1 MIRATPRRY
10 NPPVNSRTPGDAA
23 FSPQGAPLSAHTP
36 MMQQYLRAKAE
47 HPDKLVF
54 YRMGDFYE
62 LFYGDAEHASHLLD
76 ITLTSRG
83 QSAGAPIPMAG
94 VPYHSLEPH
103 LAKLMKHGE
112 SVVIVEQ
119 VGDPAT
125 AKGPVERQV
134 ARIVTPGT
142 LTDANLLDA
151 KRDCLLAAF
160 LPRGKRA
167 GIAWLNLA
175 SGAFT
180 LTETSMAEAA
190 GVLER
195 ISPAELLVPDETPAP
210 ALRGGLPPVRSL
222 PSWKFDTAAAT
233 RALAKQLGTL
243 DLQAYGADETPLAVG
258 AAGALLDYA
267 GATQLSALAHIRS
280 LSVESASEYL
290 ALDPASRRNLEI
302 TATLTGDVAPT
313 LLSLLDGC
321 ATAAGSRLLRLW
333 LTQPLRSQEKASA
346 RHDAT
351 AVLRASAPS
360 ARALVAGLK
369 KTVDVERVVGRVAL
383 RNARPR
389 DLAGLRDTLA
399 RLPELRAAAV
409 PCPGALIEAAAAD
422 LDVEPKWG
430 ALLARAIAL
439 EPSSLVR
446 EGGVIADGFDAELD
460 ELRAIDANC
469 GEFLVALEARERE
482 RTGIASLKVEYNRV
496 HGFYI
501 EVTNVHVA
509 RIPDDYR
516 RRQTL
521 KNAERYITPEL
532 KTFEDKA
539 LSARDRALAREKMLF
554 EQLLQDLAPAIPALQ
569 KVAAAL
575 ATLDVLA
582 NLAERADALRLT
594 RPSFSAVPGITIR
607 GGRHPVVEQQVESF
621 IPNDVA
627 LAQDRRLLIVTGPNM
642 GGKSTFM
649 RQTAVVALLA
659 YCGIGVPA
667 DSATLGPLDAIY
679 TRIGASDDLAGG
691 RSTFM
696 VEMTE
701 AAYILNRAT
710 PESLVLIDEIGRGT
724 STFDGLALAWAIAH
738 RLAERNRCLSL
749 FATHYFELTALG
761 AELEGCVN
769 VHFDVAEHKDNIVFL
784 HAVAEGPANRSYGLQ
799 VAKLAGVPAETVRQ
813 AKAYLSRLD
822 QFSARNA
829 TQDDLF
835 GNGGSA
841 APISTPPTE
850 PHAVDVLEKLRAL
863 DPDALS
869 PREALAALYTLKK
882 LSG

>member
-1 MIRATPRRY
+1 
-10 NPPVNSRTPGDAA
+10 
-23 FSPQGAPLSAHTP
+23 

-62 LFYGDAEHASHLLD
+62 LFYADAEHASRLLD

-119 VGDPAT
+119 FGDPAT
-125 AKGPVERQV
+125 SKGPVERRV

-160 LPRGKRA
+160 LPQGKRA

-180 LTETSMAEAA
+180 LTEVPLSEAA

-195 ISPAELLVPDETPAP
+195 IAPAELLLPDEMPAP
-210 ALRGGLPPVRSL
+210 ALRGGMPPVRSL
-222 PSWKFDTAAAT
+222 AAWKFDAAAAA
-233 RALAKQLGTL
+233 RALAKQLGTF
-243 DLQAYGADETPLAVG
+243 DLAAYGVDESPLAVG

-267 GATQLSALAHIRS
+267 GATQQSALAHIRS
-280 LSVESASEYL
+280 LTVETASEFIG
-290 ALDPASRRNLEI
+290 LDPASRRNLEI
-302 TATLTGDVAPT
+302 TATLSGDASPT
-313 LLSLLDGC
+313 LFSLLDGC
-321 ATAAGSRLLRLW
+321 ATAAGSRLLRVW
-333 LTQPLRSQEKASA
+333 LTQPLRSQGKAAA

-351 AVLRASAPS
+351 DAMRAHATDT
-360 ARALVAGLK
+360 RALVAGLK
-369 KTVDVERVVGRVAL
+369 RTIDVERVVGRIAL

-399 RLPELRAAAV
+399 RIPNLRAAVAGV
-409 PCPGALIEAAAAD
+409 DSPLVRAATAD
-422 LDVEPKWG
+422 LDVDAQWH
-430 ALLARAIAL
+430 ALLARAIAP
-439 EPSSLVR
+439 EPAALVR
-446 EGGVIADGFDAELD
+446 DGGVIAEGFDAELD
-460 ELRAIDANC
+460 ELRAIDAHC

-482 RTGIASLKVEYNRV
+482 RTGIANLKVEYNRV

-501 EVTNVHVA
+501 EVTNTHVEK
-509 RIPDDYR
+509 IPDDYR

-539 LSARDRALAREKMLF
+539 LSAQERALAREKLLF
-554 EQLLQDLAPAIPALQ
+554 ERLLDDLAPAISSLQ
-569 KVAAAL
+569 AVAAAL
-575 ATLDVLA
+575 ASLDVLA

-594 RPSFSAVPGITIR
+594 RPSFTNAPGIAIR
-607 GGRHPVVEQQVESF
+607 GGRHPVVEQQVDSF
-621 IPNDVA
+621 IPNDVT

-642 GGKSTFM
+642 GGKSTYM

-667 DSATLGPLDAIY
+667 EAAVLGPLDAIY

-749 FATHYFELTALG
+749 FATHYFELTALA
-761 AELEGCVN
+761 AELEGCAN
-769 VHFDVAEHKDNIVFL
+769 VHFDAAEHKDGIVFL
-784 HAVAEGPANRSYGLQ
+784 HAVADGPANRSYGLQ

-835 GNGGSA
+835 GSA
-841 APISTPPTE
+841 QPPGPQTAAATD
-850 PHAVDVLEKLRAL
+850 HRAADVLEKLLAL
-863 DPDALS
+863 DPDTLS
-869 PREALAALYTLKK
+869 PREALEALYALKK
-882 LSG
+882 LTDA

>member
-1 MIRATPRRY
+1 MNARMP
-10 NPPVNSRTPGDAA
+10 SD
-23 FSPQGAPLSAHTP
+23 APLSAHTP

-62 LFYGDAEHASHLLD
+62 LFYADAEHASRLLD
-76 ITLTSRG
+76 ITLTTRG

-94 VPYHSLEPH
+94 VPHHSLEPH

-112 SVVIVEQ
+112 SVVVVEQ
-119 VGDPAT
+119 FGDPAT
-125 AKGPVERQV
+125 SKGPVERRI

-151 KRDCLLAAF
+151 KRDCLLAAL
-160 LPRGKRA
+160 LPQGKRA

-180 LTETSMAEAA
+180 LTEVPLSEAA

-195 ISPAELLVPDETPAP
+195 IGPAELLLPDEAPAP
-210 ALRGGLPPVRSL
+210 ALRGGMPPVRSL
-222 PSWKFDTAAAT
+222 AAWKFDATAAAK
-233 RALAKQLGTL
+233 ALAKQLGTL
-243 DLQAYGADETPLAVG
+243 DLAAYGVAETPLAVG

-267 GATQLSALAHIRS
+267 STTQMSALAHIRA
-280 LSVESASEYL
+280 LRVETASEFVS
-290 ALDPASRRNLEI
+290 LDPASRRNLEI
-302 TATLTGDVAPT
+302 TATLSGDVAPT
-313 LLSLLDGC
+313 LFSLLDGC
-321 ATAAGSRLLRLW
+321 ATAAGSRLLRTW
-333 LTQPLRSQEKASA
+333 LTQPLRSQANASA

-351 AVLRASAPS
+351 DALRVDAPA

-369 KTVDVERVVGRVAL
+369 KTIDIERVVGRIAL

-399 RLPELRAAAV
+399 RLPELRATAATIEA
-409 PCPGALIEAAAAD
+409 PLLQAATGALDIDAQWAT
-422 LDVEPKWG
+422 
-430 ALLARAIAL
+430 LLARAIAP
-439 EPSSLVR
+439 EPAALVR
-446 EGGVIADGFDAELD
+446 DGGVIATGFDADLD
-460 ELRAIDANC
+460 ELRAIDAHC

-482 RTGIASLKVEYNRV
+482 RTGIANLKVEYNRV

-501 EVTNVHVA
+501 EVTNTHVEK
-509 RIPDDYR
+509 IPDDYR

-539 LSARDRALAREKMLF
+539 LSAQERALAREKFLF
-554 EQLLQDLAPAIPALQ
+554 ERLLDDLAPAIPVLQ
-569 KVAAAL
+569 DAAAAL
-575 ATLDVLA
+575 AALDVLA
-582 NLAERADALRLT
+582 NLAERAEALRLT
-594 RPSFSAVPGITIR
+594 RPAFATEAGIAIR
-607 GGRHPVVEQQVESF
+607 GGRHPMVEKQVESF
-621 IPNDVA
+621 IPNDVV

-642 GGKSTFM
+642 GGKSTYM

-667 DSATLGPLDAIY
+667 DAATLGPIDAIY

-749 FATHYFELTALG
+749 FATHYFELTALA
-761 AELEGCVN
+761 AELEGCAN
-769 VHFDVAEHKDNIVFL
+769 VHFDAAEHKDGIVFL

-799 VAKLAGVPAETVRQ
+799 VAKLAGVPAETVKQ
-813 AKAYLSRLD
+813 AKAYLARLD

-829 TQDDLF
+829 AQDDLF
-835 GNGGSA
+835 GSA
-841 APISTPPTE
+841 APPVTTTAAPADPR
-850 PHAVDVLEKLRAL
+850 AADVLERLLAL

-869 PREALAALYTLKK
+869 PREALDALYALKK
-882 LSG
+882 LAEG

>member
-1 MIRATPRRY
+1 MNARMP
-10 NPPVNSRTPGDAA
+10 SD
-23 FSPQGAPLSAHTP
+23 APLSAHTP
-36 MMQQYLRAKAE
+36 MMQQYLRAKSE

-62 LFYGDAEHASHLLD
+62 LFYADAEHASRLLD
-76 ITLTSRG
+76 ITLTTRG

-94 VPYHSLEPH
+94 VPHHSLEPH
-103 LAKLMKHGE
+103 LARLMKHGE
-112 SVVIVEQ
+112 SVVVVEQ
-119 VGDPAT
+119 FGDPAT
-125 AKGPVERQV
+125 SKGPVERRI

-151 KRDCLLAAF
+151 KRDCLLAAL
-160 LPRGKRA
+160 LPHGKRA

-180 LTETSMAEAA
+180 LTEVPLSEAA

-195 ISPAELLVPDETPAP
+195 IGPAELLLPDEAPAP
-210 ALRGGLPPVRSL
+210 VLRGGMPPVRSL
-222 PSWKFDTAAAT
+222 AAWKFDASAAAK
-233 RALAKQLGTL
+233 ALAKQLGTL
-243 DLQAYGADETPLAVG
+243 DLAAYGTAETPLAVG

-267 GATQLSALAHIRS
+267 STTQMSALAHIRA
-280 LSVESASEYL
+280 LRVETASEFVS
-290 ALDPASRRNLEI
+290 LDPASRRNLEI
-302 TATLTGDVAPT
+302 TATLSGDVAPT
-313 LLSLLDGC
+313 LFSLLDGC
-321 ATAAGSRLLRLW
+321 ATAAGSRLLRTW
-333 LTQPLRSQEKASA
+333 LTQPLRSQAKASA

-351 AVLRASAPS
+351 AALRGDGPA
-360 ARALVAGLK
+360 ARALVAGLR
-369 KTVDVERVVGRVAL
+369 KTIDIERVVGRIAL

-399 RLPELRAAAV
+399 RLPELRTTAATIAAPLV
-409 PCPGALIEAAAAD
+409 QAATGALAIDAQWA
-422 LDVEPKWG
+422 
-430 ALLARAIAL
+430 ALLARAIAP
-439 EPSSLVR
+439 EPAALVR
-446 EGGVIADGFDAELD
+446 DGNVIATGFDAELD
-460 ELRAIDANC
+460 ELRAIDAHC

-482 RTGIASLKVEYNRV
+482 RTGIANLKVEYNRV

-501 EVTNVHVA
+501 EVTNTHVEK
-509 RIPDDYR
+509 IPDDYR

-539 LSARDRALAREKMLF
+539 LSAQERALAREKFLF
-554 EQLLQDLAPAIPALQ
+554 EQLLDDLAPAIPVLQ
-569 KVAAAL
+569 DAAAAL

-594 RPSFSAVPGITIR
+594 RPAFVAEAGIAIR
-607 GGRHPVVEQQVESF
+607 GGRHPVVERQVESF
-621 IPNDVA
+621 IPNDVT

-642 GGKSTFM
+642 GGKSTYM

-667 DSATLGPLDAIY
+667 DAATLGPIDAIY

-749 FATHYFELTALG
+749 FATHYFELTALA
-761 AELEGCVN
+761 AELEGCAN
-769 VHFDVAEHKDNIVFL
+769 VHFDAAEHKDGIVFL

-799 VAKLAGVPAETVRQ
+799 VAKLAGVPAETVKQ
-813 AKAYLSRLD
+813 AKAYLARLD
-822 QFSARNA
+822 QFSSRNA
-829 TQDDLF
+829 AQDDPR
-835 GNGGSA
+835 A
-841 APISTPPTE
+841 A
-850 PHAVDVLEKLRAL
+850 DVLERLLAL

-869 PREALAALYTLKK
+869 PREALDALYALKK
-882 LSG
+882 LAEG

>member
-1 MIRATPRRY
+1 MNARMP
-10 NPPVNSRTPGDAA
+10 SD
-23 FSPQGAPLSAHTP
+23 APLSAHTP

-62 LFYGDAEHASHLLD
+62 LFYGDAEHASRLLD

-103 LAKLMKHGE
+103 LAKLMKSGE

-125 AKGPVERQV
+125 SKGPVERRV

-160 LPRGKRA
+160 LPRAKRA

-175 SGAFT
+175 SGSFT
-180 LTETSMAEAA
+180 LTEVPLSEAA

-195 ISPAELLVPDETPAP
+195 IAPAELLVPDETPAP
-210 ALRGGLPPVRSL
+210 AVRGGLPPVRSL
-222 PSWKFDTAAAT
+222 AAWKFDPAAAV
-233 RALAKQLGTL
+233 RALTRQLGTL
-243 DLQAYGADETPLAVG
+243 DLAAYGVDETPLAVG

-267 GATQLSALAHIRS
+267 GATQLAALAHIRA
-280 LSVESASEYL
+280 LNVETAGEFI

-302 TATLTGDVAPT
+302 TATLSGEAAPT
-313 LLSLLDGC
+313 LFSLLDGC
-321 ATAAGSRLLRLW
+321 ATAAGSRMLRVW
-333 LTQPLRSQEKASA
+333 LTQPLRAQDKAAA

-351 AVLRASAPS
+351 DALRANAPA
-360 ARALVAGLK
+360 ARTLVAGLK
-369 KTVDVERVVGRVAL
+369 KTVDMERVVGRIAL

-399 RLPELRAAAV
+399 RLPELRATAATLESPLV
-409 PCPGALIEAAAAD
+409 RAATAD
-422 LDVEPKWG
+422 LSVDASWA
-430 ALLARAIAL
+430 ALLARAIAP
-439 EPSSLVR
+439 EPASLVR
-446 EGGVIADGFDAELD
+446 EGGVIATGFDGDLD
-460 ELRAIDANC
+460 ELRAIDTHC

-482 RTGIASLKVEYNRV
+482 RTGIANLKVEYNRV

-501 EVTNVHVA
+501 EVTNSHVA
-509 RIPDDYR
+509 KIPDDYR

-539 LSARDRALAREKMLF
+539 LSAQERALAREKWLF
-554 EQLLQDLAPAIPALQ
+554 ERLLDELAPAIPALQ
-569 KVAAAL
+569 QAAAAL

-582 NLAERADALRLT
+582 NLAERADAQHLV
-594 RPSFSAVPGITIR
+594 RPSFVAEPGIAIR
-607 GGRHPVVEQQVESF
+607 GGRHPVVEQQVEHF
-621 IPNDVA
+621 IPNDVT
-627 LAQDRRLLIVTGPNM
+627 LAHDRRLLIVTGPNM
-642 GGKSTFM
+642 GGKSTYM
-649 RQTAVVALLA
+649 RQTAVVALLG

-667 DSATLGPLDAIY
+667 ESAVLGPLDAIF

-710 PESLVLIDEIGRGT
+710 SSSLVLIDEIGRGT

-738 RLAERNRCLSL
+738 RLAERNRSLSL
-749 FATHYFELTALG
+749 FATHYFELTALA
-761 AELEGCVN
+761 AEIEGCAN
-769 VHFDVAEHKDNIVFL
+769 VHFDAAEHKDGIVFL

-799 VAKLAGVPAETVRQ
+799 VAKLAGVPAETVKQ
-813 AKAYLSRLD
+813 AQAYLSRLD
-822 QFSARNA
+822 HFSARNA
-829 TQDDLF
+829 AHDDLF
-835 GNGGSA
+835 GASAPMATPGSPA
-841 APISTPPTE
+841 ADPR
-850 PHAVDVLEKLRAL
+850 AADVLEKLLAI

-869 PREALAALYTLKK
+869 PREALEALYALKK
-882 LSG
+882 LADV

>member
-1 MIRATPRRY
+1 MP
-10 NPPVNSRTPGDAA
+10 SD
-23 FSPQGAPLSAHTP
+23 APLSAHTP
-36 MMQQYLRAKAE
+36 MIRQYLRAKAE

-62 LFYGDAEHASHLLD
+62 LFYGDAEHASRLLD

-94 VPYHSLEPH
+94 VPYHALEPH

-125 AKGPVERQV
+125 SKGPVERRV

-160 LPRGKRA
+160 LPKGKRA

-180 LTETSMAEAA
+180 LIEVPMSEAT

-195 ISPAELLVPDETPAP
+195 IGTAELLLPDETPAP
-210 ALRGGLPPVRSL
+210 ALRGGMPPVRSL
-222 PSWKFDTAAAT
+222 AAWKFDAAAAA
-233 RALAKQLGTL
+233 RALAKQLGTF
-243 DLQAYGADETPLAVG
+243 DLAAYGVDESPLAVG

-267 GATQLSALAHIRS
+267 STTQMSALAHIRA
-280 LSVESASEYL
+280 LSVESASEFVS
-290 ALDPASRRNLEI
+290 LDPASRRNLEI
-302 TATLTGDVAPT
+302 TSTLSGEDSPT
-313 LLSLLDGC
+313 LFSLLDGC
-321 ATAAGSRLLRLW
+321 ATAAGSRLLRVW
-333 LTQPLRSQEKASA
+333 LTQPLRSQAKAAA

-351 AVLRASAPS
+351 DALRTNGPA
-360 ARALVAGLK
+360 ARATVSALK
-369 KTVDVERVVGRVAL
+369 KTIDVERVVGRIAL

-389 DLAGLRDTLA
+389 DLAGLRDTLV
-399 RLPELRAAAV
+399 RLPDLRAAAAGIDAPLV
-409 PCPGALIEAAAAD
+409 HAAIAS
-422 LDVEPKWG
+422 LDVDPRW
-430 ALLARAIAL
+430 ATLLASAIAP
-439 EPSSLVR
+439 EPAALVR
-446 EGGVIADGFDAELD
+446 DGGVIAAGFDGELD

-469 GEFLVALEARERE
+469 GEFLVALEARERT
-482 RTGIASLKVEYNRV
+482 RTGIANLKVEYNRV

-501 EVTNVHVA
+501 EVTNAHVEK
-509 RIPDDYR
+509 IPDDYR

-539 LSARDRALAREKMLF
+539 LSAQERALAREKLLF
-554 EQLLQDLAPAIPALQ
+554 ERLLDDLAPAIPKLQ
-569 KVAAAL
+569 DAAAAL

-582 NLAERADALRLT
+582 NLAERAIALRLT
-594 RPSFSAVPGITIR
+594 RPTFATEPGITIR

-642 GGKSTFM
+642 GGKSTYM

-667 DSATLGPLDAIY
+667 DSAVLGPLDAIY

-710 PESLVLIDEIGRGT
+710 ATSLVLIDEIGRGT

-749 FATHYFELTALG
+749 FATHYFELTALA
-761 AELEGCVN
+761 AELEGCAN
-769 VHFDVAEHKDNIVFL
+769 VHFDAAEHKDGIVFL

-799 VAKLAGVPAETVRQ
+799 VAKLAGIPAETVRQ
-813 AKAYLSRLD
+813 AKAYLARLD

-829 TQDDLF
+829 AQDDLF
-835 GNGGSA
+835 GSA
-841 APISTPPTE
+841 APPGSPIAPTID
-850 PHAVDVLEKLRAL
+850 PRGADVLEKLIAL

-869 PREALAALYTLKK
+869 PREALEALYALKK
-882 LSG
+882 LAEG

>member
-1 MIRATPRRY
+1 MENGSISTSDIAK
-10 NPPVNSRTPGDAA
+10 
-23 FSPQGAPLSAHTP
+23 HTP

-62 LFYGDAEHASHLLD
+62 LFYGDAEHASRVLD
-76 ITLTSRG
+76 ITLTTRG

-94 VPYHSLEPH
+94 VPHHSLEPH
-103 LAKLMKHGE
+103 LAKLMKNGE

-119 VGDPAT
+119 FGDPAT
-125 AKGPVERQV
+125 SKGPVERRV

-151 KRDCLLAAF
+151 KRDCLLAAV
-160 LPRGKRA
+160 LPGPKRT

-180 LTETSMAEAA
+180 LTEVPNAESA

-195 ISPAELLVPDETPAP
+195 IAPAELLLPDETAAP
-210 ALRGGLPPVRSL
+210 ALRGGMPPVRTL
-222 PSWKFDTAAAT
+222 APWKFDVTAAD
-233 RALAKQLGTL
+233 RALAKQLGTF
-243 DLQAYGADETPLAVG
+243 DLAAYGVAESLLAVG

-267 GATQLSALAHIRS
+267 GATQMSALAHIRA
-280 LSVESASEYL
+280 LTVETASEFL

-302 TATLTGDVAPT
+302 TATLSGDLAPT
-313 LLSLLDGC
+313 LYSLLDGC
-321 ATAAGSRLLRLW
+321 ATAAGSRLLRVW
-333 LTQPLRSQEKASA
+333 LTQPLRSQAKASA
-346 RHDAT
+346 RHDAID
-351 AVLRASAPS
+351 ALRANGSA
-360 ARALVAGLK
+360 ARALVTALR

-389 DLAGLRDTLA
+389 DLAGLRDTLT
-399 RLPELRAAAV
+399 RLPELQATATLIDAPLIRAGIAAL
-409 PCPGALIEAAAAD
+409 AIDTRWES
-422 LDVEPKWG
+422 
-430 ALLARAIAL
+430 LLSRAIAP

-446 EGGVIADGFDAELD
+446 EGGVIASGFDAELD
-460 ELRAIDANC
+460 ELRAIDAHC

-501 EVTNVHVA
+501 EVTNSHVEK
-509 RIPDDYR
+509 IPIDYR

-532 KTFEDKA
+532 KAFEDKA
-539 LSARDRALAREKMLF
+539 LSAQERALAREKLLF
-554 EQLLQDLAPAIPALQ
+554 ERVLDELAPAIPALQ
-569 KVAAAL
+569 QAAAAL

-582 NLAERADALRLT
+582 NLAQRADALNLS
-594 RPSFSAVPGITIR
+594 RPRFVAAPGIAIR
-607 GGRHPVVEQQVESF
+607 GGRHPVVAQQVESF
-621 IPNDVA
+621 IPNDVV

-642 GGKSTFM
+642 GGKSTYM
-649 RQTAVVALLA
+649 RQTAVIALLA
-659 YCGIGVPA
+659 YCGIFVPA
-667 DSATLGPLDAIY
+667 EAAELGPLDAIY

-749 FATHYFELTALG
+749 FATHYFELTALA
-761 AELEGCVN
+761 AELEGCAN
-769 VHFDVAEHKDNIVFL
+769 VHFDAAEHKDGIVFL

-799 VAKLAGVPAETVRQ
+799 VARLAGVPAETVRQ
-813 AKAYLSRLD
+813 AKAYLGRLD

-829 TQDDLF
+829 SQDDLF
-835 GNGGSA
+835 GGSSA
-841 APISTPPTE
+841 AGTSAYNIADADPRAAE
-850 PHAVDVLEKLRAL
+850 VRERLLAL

-869 PREALAALYTLKK
+869 PREALEALYALKK
-882 LSG
+882 LAEP

>member
-1 MIRATPRRY
+1 MNARMP
-10 NPPVNSRTPGDAA
+10 SE
-23 FSPQGAPLSAHTP
+23 APLSAHTP

-62 LFYGDAEHASHLLD
+62 LFYADAEHASRLLD

-94 VPYHSLEPH
+94 VPYHALEPH
-103 LAKLMKHGE
+103 LAKLMKNGE
-112 SVVIVEQ
+112 SVVVVEQ
-119 VGDPAT
+119 FGDPAT
-125 AKGPVERQV
+125 SKGPVERRV

-160 LPRGKRA
+160 LPQGKRA

-180 LTETSMAEAA
+180 LTEVPLSEAA

-195 ISPAELLVPDETPAP
+195 VAPAELLLPDEMAAP
-210 ALRGGLPPVRSL
+210 ALRGGMPPVRSL
-222 PSWKFDTAAAT
+222 AAWKFDAAAAT
-233 RALAKQLGTL
+233 RALAKQLGTF
-243 DLQAYGADETPLAVG
+243 DLAAYGVDETPLAVG

-267 GATQLSALAHIRS
+267 GATQQSALAHVRA
-280 LSVESASEYL
+280 LSVEMASEFV
-290 ALDPASRRNLEI
+290 AIDPASRRNLEI
-302 TATLTGDVAPT
+302 TATLSGDAAPT
-313 LLSLLDGC
+313 LFSLLDGC
-321 ATAAGSRLLRLW
+321 ATAAGSRLLRVW
-333 LTQPLRSQEKASA
+333 LTQPLRSQAKAAA

-351 AVLRASAPS
+351 EALRGNGPA
-360 ARALVAGLK
+360 ARALSAALR
-369 KTVDVERVVGRVAL
+369 KTIDIERVVGRIAL

-399 RLPELRAAAV
+399 RLPELRMTAAS
-409 PCPGALIEAAAAD
+409 IEAPLVQAAAAN
-422 LDVEPKWG
+422 LDIDPQWA
-430 ALLARAIAL
+430 ALLAQAIAP
-439 EPSSLVR
+439 EPAALVR
-446 EGGVIADGFDAELD
+446 DGGVIATGFDAELD

-469 GEFLVALEARERE
+469 GEFLVALEARERS
-482 RTGIASLKVEYNRV
+482 RTGIANLKVEYNRV

-501 EVTNVHVA
+501 EVTNTHVEK
-509 RIPDDYR
+509 IPDDYR

-539 LSARDRALAREKMLF
+539 LSAQERALARER
-554 EQLLQDLAPAIPALQ
+554 LLYERLLDQLAPAIPKLQ
-569 KVAAAL
+569 AAASAL

-582 NLAERADALRLT
+582 NLAERADALRLA
-594 RPSFSAVPGITIR
+594 RPSFVAEPGIAIR
-607 GGRHPVVEQQVESF
+607 GGRHLVVEQQVDSF
-621 IPNDVA
+621 IPNDVE
-627 LAQDRRLLIVTGPNM
+627 LSQDRRLLIVTGPNM
-642 GGKSTFM
+642 GGKSTYM

-667 DSATLGPLDAIY
+667 EAAALGPLDAIY
-679 TRIGASDDLAGG
+679 TRIGAADDLAGG

-710 PESLVLIDEIGRGT
+710 PQSLVLIDEIGRGT

-738 RLAERNRCLSL
+738 RLVERNRCLSL
-749 FATHYFELTALG
+749 FATHYFELTALA
-761 AELEGCVN
+761 AELDGCAN
-769 VHFDVAEHKDNIVFL
+769 VHFDAAEHKSGIVFL

-829 TQDDLF
+829 AQDDLF
-835 GNGGSA
+835 GATAHSA
-841 APISTPPTE
+841 AFHSPVADPR
-850 PHAVDVLEKLRAL
+850 AMDVLEKLIAL

-869 PREALAALYTLKK
+869 PREALEALYALKK
-882 LSG
+882 LAGS

>member
-1 MIRATPRRY
+1 MP
-10 NPPVNSRTPGDAA
+10 SD
-23 FSPQGAPLSAHTP
+23 APLSAHTP
-36 MMQQYLRAKAE
+36 MIRQYLRAKAE

-62 LFYGDAEHASHLLD
+62 LFYGDAEHASRLLD

-94 VPYHSLEPH
+94 VPYHALEPH

-125 AKGPVERQV
+125 SKGPVERRV

-160 LPRGKRA
+160 LPKGKRA

-180 LTETSMAEAA
+180 LIEVPMSEAT

-195 ISPAELLVPDETPAP
+195 IGTAELLLPDETPAP
-210 ALRGGLPPVRSL
+210 ALRGGMPPVRSL
-222 PSWKFDTAAAT
+222 AAWKFDAAAAA
-233 RALAKQLGTL
+233 RALAKQLGTF
-243 DLQAYGADETPLAVG
+243 DLAAYGVDESPLAVG

-267 GATQLSALAHIRS
+267 STTQMSALAHIRA
-280 LSVESASEYL
+280 LSVESASEFVS
-290 ALDPASRRNLEI
+290 LDPASRRNLEI
-302 TATLTGDVAPT
+302 TSTLSGEDSPT
-313 LLSLLDGC
+313 LFSLLDGC
-321 ATAAGSRLLRLW
+321 ATAAGSRLLRVW
-333 LTQPLRSQEKASA
+333 LTQPLRSQAKAAA

-351 AVLRASAPS
+351 DALRTNGPA
-360 ARALVAGLK
+360 ARATVSALK
-369 KTVDVERVVGRVAL
+369 KTIDVERVVGRIAL

-389 DLAGLRDTLA
+389 DLAGLRDTLV
-399 RLPELRAAAV
+399 RLPDLRAAAAGIDAPLV
-409 PCPGALIEAAAAD
+409 HAAIAS
-422 LDVEPKWG
+422 LDVDPRW
-430 ALLARAIAL
+430 ATLLASAIAR
-439 EPSSLVR
+439 EPAALVR
-446 EGGVIADGFDAELD
+446 DGGVIAAGFDGELD

-469 GEFLVALEARERE
+469 GEFLVALEARERT
-482 RTGIASLKVEYNRV
+482 RTGIANLKVEYNRV

-501 EVTNVHVA
+501 EVTNAHVEK
-509 RIPDDYR
+509 IPDDYR

-539 LSARDRALAREKMLF
+539 LSAQERALAREKLLF
-554 EQLLQDLAPAIPALQ
+554 ERLLDDLAPAIPKLQ
-569 KVAAAL
+569 DAAAAL

-582 NLAERADALRLT
+582 NLAERAIALRLT
-594 RPSFSAVPGITIR
+594 RPTFATEPGITIR

-642 GGKSTFM
+642 GGKSTYM

-667 DSATLGPLDAIY
+667 DSAVLGPLDAIY

-710 PESLVLIDEIGRGT
+710 ATSLVLIDEIGRGT

-749 FATHYFELTALG
+749 FATHYFELTALA
-761 AELEGCVN
+761 AELEGCAN
-769 VHFDVAEHKDNIVFL
+769 VHFDAAEHKDGIVFL

-799 VAKLAGVPAETVRQ
+799 VAKLAGIPAETVRQ
-813 AKAYLSRLD
+813 AKAYLARLD

-829 TQDDLF
+829 AQDDLF
-835 GNGGSA
+835 GSA
-841 APISTPPTE
+841 APPGSPIAPTID
-850 PHAVDVLEKLRAL
+850 PRGADVLEKLIAL

-869 PREALAALYTLKK
+869 PREALEALYALKK
-882 LSG
+882 LAEG

>member
-1 MIRATPRRY
+1 MNARMP
-10 NPPVNSRTPGDAA
+10 SE
-23 FSPQGAPLSAHTP
+23 APLSAHTP
-36 MMQQYLRAKAE
+36 MMQQYLRVKAE

-62 LFYGDAEHASHLLD
+62 LFYADAEHASRLLD
-76 ITLTSRG
+76 IALTSRG

-94 VPYHSLEPH
+94 VPYHALEPH
-103 LAKLMKHGE
+103 LAKLMKNGE
-112 SVVIVEQ
+112 SVVVVEQ
-119 VGDPAT
+119 FGDPAT
-125 AKGPVERQV
+125 SKGPVERRV

-160 LPRGKRA
+160 LPQGKRA

-180 LTETSMAEAA
+180 LTEVPLSEAA

-195 ISPAELLVPDETPAP
+195 VAPAELLLPDEMAAP
-210 ALRGGLPPVRSL
+210 ALRGGMPPVRSL
-222 PSWKFDTAAAT
+222 AAWKFDAAAAT
-233 RALAKQLGTL
+233 RALAKQLGTF
-243 DLQAYGADETPLAVG
+243 DLAAYGVDETPLAVG

-267 GATQLSALAHIRS
+267 GATQQSALAHVRA
-280 LSVESASEYL
+280 LSVEMASEFV
-290 ALDPASRRNLEI
+290 AIDPASRRNLEI
-302 TATLTGDVAPT
+302 TATLSGEAAPT
-313 LLSLLDGC
+313 LFSLLDGC
-321 ATAAGSRLLRLW
+321 ATAAGSRLLRVW
-333 LTQPLRSQEKASA
+333 LTQPLRSQAKAAA

-351 AVLRASAPS
+351 EALRGNGPA
-360 ARALVAGLK
+360 ARALSAALR
-369 KTVDVERVVGRVAL
+369 KTIDIERVVGRIAL

-399 RLPELRAAAV
+399 RLPELRMTAAS
-409 PCPGALIEAAAAD
+409 IEAPLVQAAAAN
-422 LDVEPKWG
+422 LDIDPQWA
-430 ALLARAIAL
+430 ALLAQAIAP
-439 EPSSLVR
+439 EPAALVR
-446 EGGVIADGFDAELD
+446 DGGVIATGFDAELD

-469 GEFLVALEARERE
+469 GDFLVALEARERG
-482 RTGIASLKVEYNRV
+482 RTGIPNLKVEYNRV

-501 EVTNVHVA
+501 EVTNTHVEK
-509 RIPDDYR
+509 IPDDYR

-539 LSARDRALAREKMLF
+539 LSAQERALARER
-554 EQLLQDLAPAIPALQ
+554 LLYERLLDQLAPAIPKLQ
-569 KVAAAL
+569 AAASAL

-582 NLAERADALRLT
+582 NLAERADALRLA
-594 RPSFSAVPGITIR
+594 RPSFVAEPGIAIR
-607 GGRHPVVEQQVESF
+607 GGRHLVVEQQVDSF
-621 IPNDVA
+621 IPNDVE
-627 LAQDRRLLIVTGPNM
+627 LSQDRRLLIVTGPNM
-642 GGKSTFM
+642 GGKSTYM

-667 DSATLGPLDAIY
+667 EAAALGPLDAIY
-679 TRIGASDDLAGG
+679 TRIGAADDLAGG

-710 PESLVLIDEIGRGT
+710 PQSLVLIDEIGRGT

-738 RLAERNRCLSL
+738 RLVERNRCLSL
-749 FATHYFELTALG
+749 FATHYFELTALA
-761 AELEGCVN
+761 AELDGCAN
-769 VHFDVAEHKDNIVFL
+769 VHFDAAEHKSGIVFL
-784 HAVAEGPANRSYGLQ
+784 HAVADGPANRSYGLQ

-813 AKAYLSRLD
+813 AKAYLGRLD

-829 TQDDLF
+829 AQDDLF
-835 GNGGSA
+835 GATAHSA
-841 APISTPPTE
+841 AFHSPVADPR
-850 PHAVDVLEKLRAL
+850 AMDVLEKLIAL

-869 PREALAALYTLKK
+869 PREALEALYALKK
-882 LSG
+882 LAGS

>member
-1 MIRATPRRY
+1 
-10 NPPVNSRTPGDAA
+10 
-23 FSPQGAPLSAHTP
+23 
-36 MMQQYLRAKAE
+36 
-47 HPDKLVF
+47 
-54 YRMGDFYE
+54 
-62 LFYGDAEHASHLLD
+62 
-76 ITLTSRG
+76 
-83 QSAGAPIPMAG
+83 
-94 VPYHSLEPH
+94 
-103 LAKLMKHGE
+103 MKHGE
-112 SVVIVEQ
+112 SVVVVEQ
-119 VGDPAT
+119 FGDPAT
-125 AKGPVERQV
+125 SKGPVERRI

-151 KRDCLLAAF
+151 KRDCLLAAL
-160 LPRGKRA
+160 LPHGKRA

-180 LTETSMAEAA
+180 LTEVPLSEAA

-195 ISPAELLVPDETPAP
+195 IGPAELLLPDEATAP
-210 ALRGGLPPVRSL
+210 ALRGGMPPVRSL
-222 PSWKFDTAAAT
+222 AAWKFDATAAAK
-233 RALAKQLGTL
+233 ALAKQLGTF
-243 DLQAYGADETPLAVG
+243 DLAAYGVAETPLAVG

-267 GATQLSALAHIRS
+267 STTQMSALAHIRA
-280 LSVESASEYL
+280 LRVETASEFVS
-290 ALDPASRRNLEI
+290 LDPASRRNLEI
-302 TATLTGDVAPT
+302 TMTLAGDVAPT
-313 LLSLLDGC
+313 LFSLLDGC
-321 ATAAGSRLLRLW
+321 ATAAGSRLLRTW
-333 LTQPLRSQEKASA
+333 LTQPLRSQAKASA

-351 AVLRASAPS
+351 DALRADGPAT
-360 ARALVAGLK
+360 RALVAGLR
-369 KTVDVERVVGRVAL
+369 KTIDIERVVGRIAL

-399 RLPELRAAAV
+399 RLPELQATAATIDA
-409 PCPGALIEAAAAD
+409 PLLQAATGALDIDPHWA
-422 LDVEPKWG
+422 

-439 EPSSLVR
+439 EPAALVR
-446 EGGVIADGFDAELD
+446 DGGVIATGFDADLD
-460 ELRAIDANC
+460 ELRAIDAHC

-482 RTGIASLKVEYNRV
+482 RTGIANLKVEYNRV

-501 EVTNVHVA
+501 EVTNTHVEK
-509 RIPDDYR
+509 IPGDYR

-539 LSARDRALAREKMLF
+539 LSAQERALAREKFLF
-554 EQLLQDLAPAIPALQ
+554 ERLLDDLAPAIPVLQ
-569 KVAAAL
+569 DAAAAL

-594 RPSFSAVPGITIR
+594 RPSFVAEAGIAIR
-607 GGRHPVVEQQVESF
+607 GGRHPVVEKQVESF
-621 IPNDVA
+621 IPNDVT

-642 GGKSTFM
+642 GGKSTYM

-667 DSATLGPLDAIY
+667 DAATLGPIDAIY

-749 FATHYFELTALG
+749 FATHYFELTALA
-761 AELEGCVN
+761 AELEGCAN
-769 VHFDVAEHKDNIVFL
+769 VHFDAAEHKDGIVFL
-784 HAVAEGPANRSYGLQ
+784 HAVADGPANRSYGLQ
-799 VAKLAGVPAETVRQ
+799 VAKLAGVPAETVKQ
-813 AKAYLSRLD
+813 AKAYLARLD

-829 TQDDLF
+829 AQDDLF
-835 GNGGSA
+835 GSA
-841 APISTPPTE
+841 ASPVTSGAPPAD
-850 PHAVDVLEKLRAL
+850 PRGADVLERLQAL

-869 PREALAALYTLKK
+869 PREALDALYALKK
-882 LSG
+882 LAEG